1 MRANK
6 IGYWTTTTIVAFA
19 FLAGGIFDL
28 MRGPQL
34 VATMT
39 HLGYPAF
46 LASLLGVWKL
56 LGVGAILAPG
66 LPRLKEWAYAG
77 MLFDL
82 TGAAVSHTAAGDPAP
97 AIITPLVILAFVM
110 ASWALRPASRKLETP
125 ARTLVARS
133 GVGAGIAAEKVA
145 A

>member
-6 IGYWTTTTIVAFA
+6 IGYWTTTTIVAFV

-28 MRGPQL
+28 MRGPQV
-34 VATMT
+34 VATMA

-46 LASLLGVWKL
+46 LALLLGAWKL

-77 MLFDL
+77 MFFDV
-82 TGAAVSHTAAGDPAP
+82 TGAAVSHTVAGDPAP
-97 AIITPLVILAFVM
+97 AVVTPLVILAFVM

-125 ARTLVARS
+125 TRTLVTRS
-133 GVGAGIAAEKVA
+133 GADAGITAEKVA